1 MGILGKYFVQ
11 GSFGK
16 TEIKKSSH
24 CYHATCD
31 LSDASLVVYV
41 HVHNTQGQIYML
53 PVLAVFRTTALGVV
67 S

>member
-11 GSFGK
+11 GGFGK

-24 CYHATCD
+24 SCYHTTCD
-31 LSDASLVVYV
+31 LSDASVVAYV

-53 PVLAVFRTTALGVV
+53 PVLAVFGKSSLYI
-67 S
+67 